1 MHLIAKHS
9 LRPRLNFPSQEAGM
23 IKYARGKIEI
33 LDVEGLRETSCEC
46 YETIKGQYQQFLPI
60 P

>member
-1 MHLIAKHS
+1 
-9 LRPRLNFPSQEAGM
+9 M

-46 YETIKGQYQQFLPI
+46 YETIKGPYQQFLPI